1 MATVAQLVEAVSVVT
16 MVEKKTVN
24 AYARA
29 LIDAGSLPLSKGRA
43 IAHVS
48 PEHSTNLLLAVA
60 LQPVIKVSAEM
71 VRLYAGLIAE
81 TTSGQVTAADCL
93 FDLFGAASA
102 GAISDDAWKDVRLTV
117 YETRLGLDISLPHGK
132 GVLKFRLSNA
142 LDFLPVERVRLDP
155 NPFFSRS
162 ASIPFD
168 AFVFICQVMQ
178 AHQHEPNANGKACVE
193 RIEGLRAE

>member
-1 MATVAQLVEAVSVVT
+1 MATVAELVEAVSAVT

-29 LIDAGSLPLSKGRA
+29 LIDAGSLPISKGRA

-48 PEHSTNLLLAVA
+48 PAHCANLLLAVA
-60 LQPVIKVSAEM
+60 VQPVIKVSADV

-81 TTSGQVTAADCL
+81 TGDGLLTAAECL
-93 FDLFGAASA
+93 SDLFGAASA
-102 GAISDDAWKDVRLTV
+102 GGLDGGSWKDVRLTV
-117 YETRLGLDISLPHGK
+117 YESRLGLDISLPHGR
-132 GVLKFRLSNA
+132 GVLEFRISNV
-142 LDFLPVERVRLDP
+142 LDFLPVERVRVDP

-168 AFVFICQVMQ
+168 AFVFICEVMQ
-178 AHQHEPNANGKACVE
+178 ARRREPNEQGRACAE
-193 RIEGLRAE
+193 RIEGLRAK

>member
-1 MATVAQLVEAVSVVT
+1 MATVAELVEAVSVVT

-29 LIDAGSLPLSKGRA
+29 LIDAGSLPISKGRA

-48 PEHSTNLLLAVA
+48 PEHGTNLLLAVA
-60 LQPVIKVSAEM
+60 LQPVIKVSADM

-81 TTSGQVTAADCL
+81 TGEGEITAAECL
-93 FDLFGAASA
+93 ANLFGAASA
-102 GAISDDAWKDVRLTV
+102 GGIDGSVWKDVRLTV
-117 YETRLGLDISLPHGK
+117 YESRLGLDISLPHGR

-142 LDFLPVERVRLDP
+142 LDLLPVERVRIDP

-168 AFVFICQVMQ
+168 AFVFICQVMRARQ
-178 AHQHEPNANGKACVE
+178 PEANEQGKACVE
-193 RIEGLRAE
+193 LIEGLRAK